1 MSDPVFIQ
9 FVVAV
14 AFGVAFGYPMA
25 RVVVTTGAALSNL
38 SYLLVR
44 WLVTAIWDWMQ
55 NARKAK

>member
-25 RVVVTTGAALSNL
+25 RVVVTIGAALFNL
-38 SYLLVR
+38 GYLLMCL
-44 WLVTAIWDWMQ
+44 LVTAIWDWMQ

>member
-25 RVVVTTGAALSNL
+25 RVVVTIGAALFNL
-38 SYLLVR
+38 SYLLMCL
-44 WLVTAIWDWMQ
+44 LVTAIWDWMQ
-55 NARKAK
+55 HARKAK